1 MAVEVKYGKES
12 KGSSHRRNVTHQ
24 NLDLRHKHN
33 DSQQKLQNYLDQ
45 MFEKEEREKQKLQR
59 YLYIKKLESLEY
71 LKMSKL
77 EAQEKKR
84 ARFSTD
90 SGIHMDEEKLK

>member
-45 MFEKEEREKQKLQR
+45 MFEKEK
-59 YLYIKKLESLEY
+59 
-71 LKMSKL
+71 
-77 EAQEKKR
+77 
-84 ARFSTD
+84 
-90 SGIHMDEEKLK
+90 

>member
-1 MAVEVKYGKES
+1 MIVS
-12 KGSSHRRNVTHQ
+12 RNFKIILTKCLKRK
-24 NLDLRHKHN
+24 N
-33 DSQQKLQNYLDQ
+33 
-45 MFEKEEREKQKLQR
+45 REKQKIQQ
-59 YLYIKKLESLEY
+59 YLYMKKLESLEY